1 MQGLQADRTVVPC
14 RIGQTGVTL
23 KSRRFHADAA
33 LVTVHMRRRAADT
46 ADAALVAVVLPLVL
60 VVQQNA
66 DGAPVQAHDDV
77 APCADLAG
85 GLFERT
91 LRASHGLHQ
100 MPIHCM
106 RLLHI
111 LFVFQSNLVVTEPAT
126 KELIATGSEQHG
138 FPFVMNTGHFSR
150 HGDKSLD

>member
-14 RIGQTGVTL
+14 CIGQARMTL
-23 KSRRFHADAA
+23 ECCRFHADAA
-33 LVTVHMRRRAADT
+33 LVTVDMRRKSADT
-46 ADAALVAVVLPLVL
+46 ADAALVAVELSLVL

-66 DGAPVQAHDDV
+66 DGTPVPAHDD
-77 APCADLAG
+77 AAACADLAG

-100 MPIHCM
+100 VPIHCM

-111 LFVFQSNLVVTEPAT
+111 LFVFQSNLVMTEPAT
-126 KELIATGSEQHG
+126 KELIATGG
-138 FPFVMNTGHFSR
+138 
-150 HGDKSLD
+150 